1 MHHIWI
7 FISRTVAPNL
17 ENGETGDYVAWLDAS
32 GQITRGK
39 ESSAPVLIPAIPS
52 LILNPVGPCQPN
64 SRTPKATWAAKTAVS
79 PPTFLSLFYER
90 EIYISRVQPTCTQ
103 AAEFARKSTMQNY
116 CPHTSFPF
124 LEFGYADEESHL
136 PHRRATLCSFTPGD
150 LHSR

>member
-1 MHHIWI
+1 MAKRAIT
-7 FISRTVAPNL
+7 SRDSMRQVRLHVAKRAQL
-17 ENGETGDYVAWLDAS
+17 RFLYL
-32 GQITRGK
+32 
-39 ESSAPVLIPAIPS
+39 LYLPS

-64 SRTPKATWAAKTAVS
+64 SRTPKATWAAETAVS
-79 PPTFLSLFYER
+79 PPTFLSLFYEC

-116 CPHTSFPF
+116 CPHTSFPV